1 MRGISSFLAIVF
13 LAGCSKTTAIFTV
26 VGEPGAGSLLKS
38 KTITAKPMDEKNMT
52 DKLIVRELSQ
62 QLRRAGFKA
71 VPTNGEVTMTVGSSF
86 GGRGIESSFST
97 RDLAFGNYRTKYKQ
111 MDLAVLDFK
120 ATLKDAPIW
129 EARISGNSE
138 YLLGDEYRGGC
149 IRELFVDLYTENNTA
164 EDRCFDEDE
173 H

>member
-1 MRGISSFLAIVF
+1 
-13 LAGCSKTTAIFTV
+13 
-26 VGEPGAGSLLKS
+26 
-38 KTITAKPMDEKNMT
+38 
-52 DKLIVRELSQ
+52 
-62 QLRRAGFKA
+62 
-71 VPTNGEVTMTVGSSF
+71 MTVGSSF